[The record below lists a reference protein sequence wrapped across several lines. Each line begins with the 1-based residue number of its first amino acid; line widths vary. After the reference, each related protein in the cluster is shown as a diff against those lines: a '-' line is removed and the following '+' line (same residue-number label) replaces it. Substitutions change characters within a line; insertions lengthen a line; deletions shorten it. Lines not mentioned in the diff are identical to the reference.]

1 MAVAIVVVNEEDGG
15 GGGTVEF
22 NEVSILLVD
31 TAVGVDDVV
40 DRLSLDV
47 VGDDDPPVPLIMA
60 TEVLSDVVVVVG
72 IASEFD
78 VGEES
83 GSTTTGGG
91 GGGGGGDSS
100 S

>member
-60 TEVLSDVVVVVG
+60 TEVLSDVVVVG

-78 VGEES
+78 VGEGS
-83 GSTTTGGG
+83 GSATTGGG
-91 GGGGGGDSS
+91 GGGGSS